1 MIPDGGGR
9 HNGIEVRHFADK
21 QTMSQPTAGPDL
33 TRPIG
38 RQHHRLRKHGLSK
51 LRRHES
57 ERQCTTPPPG
67 ICTFALKQTTGMK
80 YGVGCCPVVFVGS
93 FDRDRGLC
101 GKDACGQAAVYL
113 GCEPVND

>member
-38 RQHHRLRKHGLSK
+38 RQHHGP
-51 LRRHES
+51 ES
-57 ERQCTTPPPG
+57 TVS
-67 ICTFALKQTTGMK
+67 A
-80 YGVGCCPVVFVGS
+80 S
-93 FDRDRGLC
+93 
-101 GKDACGQAAVYL
+101 
-113 GCEPVND
+113 